1 MLNFF
6 TMLDDMVWGAPLL
19 ILLVGTGIY
28 LTVRLGLLQVL
39 KLPKAFKLIFADD
52 KGQGDI
58 SSFAEQFTNYSCA
71 HMAGV
76 DSVFAGKDN
85 RWCGVFTD
93 YVLKN
98 SGHYDE
104 AANWYKKLGNKW
116 NPEAIYNAA
125 NKAGAVVSASE
136 VRPGDLIVM
145 NWENDN
151 EYDHVGLVVSVNEN
165 SVTVMEG
172 NNGNYTRKTEYPI
185 NGNVAFLRTR

>member
-1 MLNFF
+1 MSE
-6 TMLDDMVWGAPLL
+6 LDLTKDKKISEDDFVELVDLIENSKEIQAMIKGTNTLGEREPSGA
-19 ILLVGTGIY
+19 
-28 LTVRLGLLQVL
+28 
-39 KLPKAFKLIFADD
+39 FES
-52 KGQGDI
+52 DI
-58 SSFAEQFTNYSCA
+58 SSFAEQFANYSCA

-125 NKAGAVVSASE
+125 NKAGAVVSAAE

-145 NWENDN
+145 NWE
-151 EYDHVGLVVSVNEN
+151 VVSVNEN